1 MGSILLFDL
10 RNRYIWNWWLF
21 ISVQITFPG
30 VSREMFSTILQ
41 QESHGCC
48 AEAPVPKQ
56 TYGADSFCS
65 LIFRHSIRVR
75 CFYDSCLQICCQ
87 FRQSNALFYQFRD
100 ICTLWWSIPL
110 LAVKNIPNVAMR
122 NCFVKITLFIM
133 MTFDHC
139 RMAVYAKLYCSLNFT
154 VQYDIC
160 SKLYKLPSNRG
171 AKHFCR

>member
-1 MGSILLFDL
+1 
-10 RNRYIWNWWLF
+10 
-21 ISVQITFPG
+21 
-30 VSREMFSTILQ
+30 MFCTILQ

-48 AEAPVPKQ
+48 EEAPVPKQ

-65 LIFRHSIRVR
+65 LIFRHSVRVHR
-75 CFYDSCLQICCQ
+75 FYESCMQICCHCLTS
-87 FRQSNALFYQFRD
+87 FRISARCEVSHF
-100 ICTLWWSIPL
+100 SPSM
-110 LAVKNIPNVAMR
+110 NIPNVAMR

-133 MTFDHC
+133 MAFDHC

-154 VQYDIC
+154 IQYGIC